1 MLVVTDQAT
10 ADYDYEQQRR
20 AVFQDDWAEW
30 AEAAHSQP
38 TLPDPQFIPTKV
50 CAQCVNW
57 QPERMLNLA
66 DGTIRIA
73 PGFCT
78 ARAAADLPQMSQGY
92 AKRCRFYKE
101 RIPF

>member
-1 MLVVTDQAT
+1 MLVTDQAT

-20 AVFQDDWAEW
+20 AALQDDRAEW
-30 AEAAHSQP
+30 AETAHFQR
-38 TLPDPQFIPTKV
+38 TTQFIPTRV